1 MGGCGEG
8 VRRVAL
14 TVRLAAVEGELFEP
28 EPRVRPLI
36 RRAAQRLSKQLAP
49 RLPLLAEDGTS
60 VAFQNL
66 IGTVRLNDT
75 MLVEVAPKVDAGEDW
90 VRATLDLLDQGDPI
104 DVSGDRLAGL
114 APRHRNLLD
123 ALAASYAQRLGRALR
138 RDGPLLLLER
148 RSEEL
153 PVLRG
158 KLRATAYLRSTPI
171 RPHRFPVTFDS
182 LSADNDFTRAMAVV
196 AGVLERATTSSATA
210 SALAELRVGLRP
222 SSPEFAAINPTVVS
236 RPLPAQW
243 SVYRPAWSIAVAILS
258 NSSLLRSTG
267 QHRGVEVAIEAWPL
281 LEHLLERGLRAAQRE
296 AAANER
302 PMSVVPKGLQPLLTN
317 PSHSASPRFVEPDG
331 QLAEA
336 GHTIAT
342 FEAKYSPGPLAG
354 RWPARSHIFQALSTA
369 AACDSPLAVL
379 VYPRS
384 FEPIWWDVAGFGGQP
399 SHLAAIGLGLFSYRR
414 GAGDIAAGQA
424 LSQLLAGR
432 PSP

>member
-1 MGGCGEG
+1 M
-8 VRRVAL
+8 
-14 TVRLAAVEGELFEP
+14 TVRLAAVEGEFFEP
-28 EPRVRPLI
+28 EPLVRPLI
-36 RRAAQRLSKQLAP
+36 RRAAQRLNKQLRP
-49 RLPLLAEDGTS
+49 RLPLLAEEGTS
-60 VAFQNL
+60 LAFQNL
-66 IGTVRLNDT
+66 IGAVRLNDT
-75 MLVEVAPKVDAGEDW
+75 MLVDVAPKVDAAEDW
-90 VRATLDLLDQGDPI
+90 VRATLDLLDPGDPI

-153 PVLRG
+153 QVLRG
-158 KLRATAYLRSTPI
+158 KLRATAYLRSAPI

-196 AGVLERATTSSATA
+196 AGILERATTSSATA
-210 SALAELRVGLRP
+210 STLTELRVGLRP
-222 SSPEFAAINPTVVS
+222 GSPEFAAVNPSVVS

-258 NSSLLRSTG
+258 NTSLLRSTG

-281 LEHLLERGLRAAQRE
+281 LEHLLERGLRSLQVD
-296 AAANER
+296 AAAKGRTINLL
-302 PMSVVPKGLQPLLTN
+302 PKGLQPLLAN
-317 PSHSASPRFVEPDG
+317 PSLPSSARFVEPDG
-331 QLAEA
+331 QLVEA
-336 GHTIAT
+336 GSTIAT

-354 RWPARSHIFQALSTA
+354 AWPPRSHIFQALSTA
-369 AACDSPLAVL
+369 AACGSPLAVL

-384 FEPIWWDVAGFGGQP
+384 FGPIWWDVAGFGGQP
-399 SHLAAIGLGLFSYRR
+399 SHLAAVGLGLFSYRR
-414 GAGDIAAGQA
+414 GAGDITAGKA
-424 LSQLLAGR
+424 LSQVLGGR

>member
-1 MGGCGEG
+1 MGSRSKG

-14 TVRLAAVEGELFEP
+14 TLRLEAVEGELFAP
-28 EPRVRPLI
+28 DAHIAPLI
-36 RRAAQRLSKQLAP
+36 RRAAQRLNKQLAP
-49 RLPLLAEDGTS
+49 RLPLLVEDGPR

-90 VRATLDLLDQGDPI
+90 VRATLDLLDPGDPI
-104 DVSGDRLAGL
+104 DVAGDRLAGL

-123 ALAASYAQRLGRALR
+123 ALAASYAQRLGRAMR
-138 RDGPLLLLER
+138 RDGPLLVLER

-158 KLRATAYLRSTPI
+158 KLRATAYLRSAPV

-182 LSADNDFTRAMAVV
+182 LSADNDFTKAMAVV
-196 AGVLERATTSSATA
+196 AGVLQRATTSSATA

-222 SSPEFAAINPTVVS
+222 GSPEFAAINPAVVS

-243 SVYRPAWSIAVAILS
+243 SVYRPAWSIAIAILS

-267 QHRGVEVAIEAWPL
+267 LHRGVEVAIEAWPL
-281 LEHLLERGLRAAQRE
+281 LEHLLERGLQAAQHE
-296 AAANER
+296 AAAKGR
-302 PMSVVPKGLQPLLTN
+302 TVSIIPKQLQPLLTN
-317 PSHSASPRFVEPDG
+317 PGHPASPRGVEPDG

-336 GHTIAT
+336 GVTIAT
-342 FEAKYSPGPLAG
+342 FEAKYSPGPLARG
-354 RWPARSHIFQALSTA
+354 WPPRSHIFQALSTA

-384 FEPIWWDVAGFGGQP
+384 FAPIWWDVAGLGRP

-414 GAGDIAAGQA
+414 GNGDVAAGQA
-424 LSQLLAGR
+424 LSKLLAGR